1 MTVEKSGE
9 RETRGVFNSD
19 SLGRNGP
26 PSPVSPPFFLPFF
39 YSELLFRTMHE
50 IYGSSKFELEAI
62 ESKAHWIGE
71 RINPRNILVIEL
83 HFRWMLFESIEL
95 DILFSLRASFFE
107 RKRIYI
113 TKPFLAKGGRSI
125 VPFGVDKPI

>member
-1 MTVEKSGE
+1 
-9 RETRGVFNSD
+9 
-19 SLGRNGP
+19 
-26 PSPVSPPFFLPFF
+26 
-39 YSELLFRTMHE
+39 MHE

-71 RINPRNILVIEL
+71 RVNPRNILVIEL

-113 TKPFLAKGGRSI
+113 TKLVWRIFSPSMSPAPPGQKR
-125 VPFGVDKPI
+125 VA

>member
-9 RETRGVFNSD
+9 RERLAAFLTVTHSD
-19 SLGRNGP
+19 EMVP
-26 PSPVSPPFFLPFF
+26 PVPFL
-39 YSELLFRTMHE
+39 LLFFSLSFIQNFYFVPCT

-71 RINPRNILVIEL
+71 RVNPRNILVIEL